1 MSVPTVA
8 DVKANLKIE
17 GTEEDGLI
25 ASLVSAAISYAEAYQ
40 HLPDG
45 YYTTPDD
52 DDVVPEMQ
60 MRTWQG
66 IVLLASQWYESRLG
80 DTGGFFADKPD
91 AAQQGTIAVNNLLR
105 LDRDWKVG

>member
-1 MSVPTVA
+1 MSIPTAA

-17 GTEEDGLI
+17 GTEEDGMI

-45 YYTTPDD
+45 YYTTPQNN
-52 DDVVPEMQ
+52 VLPVMP

-91 AAQQGTIAVNNLLR
+91 AAAQGTVAVNNLLR
-105 LDRDWKVG
+105 LDRDWQVG

>member
-1 MSVPTVA
+1 MSIPTAA
-8 DVKANLKIE
+8 DVKANLKTE
-17 GTEEDGLI
+17 GNEEDVLV
-25 ASLVSAAISYAEAYQ
+25 ASLVSAAISYAEAFQ

-45 YYTTPDD
+45 YWTTPVDG
-52 DDVVPEMQ
+52 VLPEMP

-91 AAQQGTIAVNNLLR
+91 AAQQGSIAVNNLLR

>member
-1 MSVPTVA
+1 MSIPTAA

-17 GTEEDGLI
+17 GTEEDGMI
-25 ASLVSAAISYAEAYQ
+25 ASLV
-40 HLPDG
+40 LPVM
-45 YYTTPDD
+45 P
-52 DDVVPEMQ
+52 

-91 AAQQGTIAVNNLLR
+91 AAAQGTVAVNNLLR
-105 LDRDWKVG
+105 LDRDWQVG